1 MEFSII
7 KWNTMKYIC
16 SKMYIRFIQAT
27 SYSMIQ
33 FIFATPWYHFPLYLF
48 FFDTHIGGWWLFIL
62 WHKMY
67 YKRRSEIGDLC
78 QKNERIYESS
88 AIIIIIMMICFSSF
102 CSAFYIAIYFPKVG
116 SHPFVISV
124 GTLHI
129 DKRDAIKWI

>member
-1 MEFSII
+1 MSSFRLYVQNHSNISSISWNHFKISII

-16 SKMYIRFIQAT
+16 SKMYILFIQAT

-78 QKNERIYESS
+78 QKMNGFMNLLPLLSLLWW
-88 AIIIIIMMICFSSF
+88 F
-102 CSAFYIAIYFPKVG
+102 AF
-116 SHPFVISV
+116 HRFVPLFILQFISQ
-124 GTLHI
+124 
-129 DKRDAIKWI
+129 K